1 MNAVRSLERPINQAD
16 RPMPLVRCIATA
28 LSVAERGEK
37 SNKEMAG
44 ILAGL
49 VT

>member
-1 MNAVRSLERPINQAD
+1 
-16 RPMPLVRCIATA
+16 MPLVRCMGAV